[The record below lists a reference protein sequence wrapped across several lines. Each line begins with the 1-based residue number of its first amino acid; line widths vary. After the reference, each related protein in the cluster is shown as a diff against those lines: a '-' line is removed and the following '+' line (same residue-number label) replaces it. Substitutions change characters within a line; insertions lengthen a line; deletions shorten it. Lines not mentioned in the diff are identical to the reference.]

1 MSSLPEETR
10 LEFNLMPTESS
21 APRPLQW
28 WRRYLEV
35 TGERVLGTIQVLR
48 ELAAFAVIT
57 LGVTLTRFNRS
68 RRVVHPLILDQIRTT
83 GVRLLPMV
91 GFLGL
96 ALGLVIIGQTA
107 ALPTKVGAHEYIGTV
122 MVTVV
127 VRELGPLLTV
137 IMVLARSGTSNVIEL
152 GMSRALGEV
161 EALESLGIDPI
172 HYLVVPRVLALA
184 VSVFCLTTYLILIT
198 IGGGYLFAF
207 LLDLPL
213 LPSAYFGQI
222 GDALRWQDFVLLL
235 LKTISFGAVI
245 AVVNCYHGLARP
257 LRLEDVSRV
266 TTRSVVESIISCVLI
281 DAVFLVGYLFV

>member
-1 MSSLPEETR
+1 MTTNSTTPR
-10 LEFNLMPTESS
+10 LM
-21 APRPLQW
+21 QW
-28 WRRYLEV
+28 WRWYLEV
-35 TGERVLGTIQVLR
+35 TGERILGTITVLR

-57 LGVTLTRFNRS
+57 LGVTLTKFNRS
-68 RRVVHPLILDQIRTT
+68 KRVIHPLIMNQIWKA

-96 ALGLVIIGQTA
+96 ALGLVIIGQTV
-107 ALPTKVGAHEYIGTV
+107 ALLTKVGAQEYIGTV

-137 IMVLARSGTSNVIEL
+137 IVVLARSGTSNVVEL

-172 HYLVVPRVLALA
+172 HYLVIPRVLALA
-184 VSVFCLTTYLILIT
+184 ATVLCLTTYLILIA
-198 IGGGYLFAF
+198 IGSGYLFAF
-207 LLDLPL
+207 LQDVPL
-213 LPSAYFGQI
+213 TPSAYFGQL

-235 LKTISFGAVI
+235 LKTAAFGIVI

-257 LRLEDVSRV
+257 LRIEDVPRV
-266 TTRSVVESIISCVLI
+266 TARAVVESLIGCVLI
-281 DAVFLVGYLFV
+281 DAIFLVGYLFV